1 MKPKTIIPL
10 VVGLV
15 VGFFALKTGL
25 DMVQKARGAQGAERG
40 VVVAAKTIDVAS
52 RITENML
59 TTKKVPASLLPS
71 GSFTDIKTVAGRVS
85 GMTIMP
91 GAPISA
97 SMLAPPGSEPGLRA
111 IIPAG
116 LRAVSVS
123 VTEESAVAGFLVPGA
138 RVDVFA
144 SLGAAGKSKLILS
157 DAEVGAVGQSLSEA
171 GPDGKST
178 RITKSVTLF
187 LPPEKVEILHGYS
200 VGKCKLR
207 LAMRGDVQDP
217 GESFWSKIM
226 YKAATTPQPVE
237 KPVVELPPP
246 PQLHTVAVRRGVEVE
261 TLVFDESGHVRSFK
275 GDAQPSAYPDNPQ
288 QHEPAPHTQNATES
302 TE

>member
-1 MKPKTIIPL
+1 MKPRTIIPL
-10 VVGLV
+10 VIGLV

-52 RITENML
+52 RISENML
-59 TTKKVPASLLPS
+59 TTKKVPATLLPS
-71 GSFTDIKTVAGRVS
+71 GSFTDIKLVAGRVS

-144 SLGAAGKSKLILS
+144 SLGTAGKSKLILE

-187 LPPEKVEILHGYS
+187 LPPEKVEILHGFS
-200 VGKCKLR
+200 VGKTKLR
-207 LAMRGDVQDP
+207 LAMRGDVKDP
-217 GESFWSKIM
+217 GESFWGKVM
-226 YKAATTPQPVE
+226 YKAATNPPPVE
-237 KPVVELPPP
+237 APVVAAPPP
-246 PQLHTVAVRRGVEVE
+246 PKFHTVAVRRGAEVE
-261 TLVFDESGHVRSFK
+261 TLVFDEGGGVRSFK
-275 GDAQPSAYPDNPQ
+275 GDAPPPAFVGNDLPQ
-288 QHEPAPHTQNATES
+288 IALPHTPNATES